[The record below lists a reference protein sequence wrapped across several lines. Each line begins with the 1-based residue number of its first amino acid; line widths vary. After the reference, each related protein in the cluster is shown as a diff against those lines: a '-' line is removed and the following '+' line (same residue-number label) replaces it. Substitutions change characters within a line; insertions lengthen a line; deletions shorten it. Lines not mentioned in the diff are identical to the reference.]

1 MSRVERLVIYFILF
15 LMVGIWI
22 QPNFVLA
29 ASLNPKLYNHFIRW
43 DVSDEQ
49 ARELSKWDVVTL
61 DMEVQ
66 HTSPNCFKIMRELNS
81 DIKILAYITS
91 EEITNDGLPIDYLRQ
106 QLKNSIDERWWLKDR
121 LGNKLSQWPGTQMLN
136 MNSGWVDY
144 LANFVSQKIM
154 SSGFWDG
161 IFYDNVWQDIT
172 WVNSNIDIYNK
183 GSSQT
188 VKEIDS
194 LWQQGVK
201 NLLTKTRNLIGYDK
215 LIIYNG
221 NGNYYTYADGKIFES
236 FPTPWEGGNWSTV
249 MTKYHQAEISFN
261 EPNYS
266 IILADT
272 NNSGENYKYKKMR
285 FGLTS
290 TLMEDG
296 YFAFD
301 YGTQD
306 HSQLWWYDE
315 YNVNLGS
322 ALGTAKN
329 LLNKNFVQYEPGVWQ
344 RDFENGIAL
353 VNSTNKNQTITLDGA
368 VYEKIKGTQDL
379 SINNGQL
386 VNTVT
391 LEPEDGLILLRQL
404 NILKNIVYKNGVFS
418 RIFDTTG
425 ALKRAGFY
433 IYDPSFVGGV
443 SVVTTDI
450 NNDGADDKIFSD
462 NSKIKIISSGG
473 NLVSEFYPYGK
484 NYRSGINFTVGNLV
498 GDGRLEIITGTGAGA
513 GPQVRIFD
521 SNGQLIHPGFFAFDK
536 NFRGGVSVAM
546 GDINADGYMEIIAG
560 AGKGMA
566 PQVSIFNRQGK
577 PAGASFLAYDKNF
590 KGGVNVA
597 VGDLNGDKKSEI
609 ITGAGVGGGPHVRIF
624 NEQGKSLNSFF
635 AFDKSK
641 RLGVKVSV
649 GDADGDGKMEILAS
663 E

>member
-1 MSRVERLVIYFILF
+1 MSRVKWLINYFILF
-15 LMVGIWI
+15 LILGTPI

-29 ASLNPKLYNHFIRW
+29 TASNPKLYNHFIRW

-66 HTSPNCFKIMRELNS
+66 HTSPNSFKIMRELNP
-81 DIKILAYITS
+81 DIKILAYVTS
-91 EEITNDGLPIDYLRQ
+91 EEITNTGLPIDYLRQ
-106 QLKNSIDERWWLKDR
+106 QLKNNIDEQWWLKDR

-136 MNSGWVDY
+136 MNSGWADC
-144 LANFVSQKIM
+144 LANFVAQKIM

-172 WVNSNIDIYNK
+172 WVNNNIDIYSN
-183 GSSQT
+183 GSNQT
-188 VKEIDS
+188 AAEINS

-201 NLLTKTRNLIGYDK
+201 NLLTKTRNLIGRNK

-221 NGNYYTYADGKIFES
+221 NGSYYAYADGKMFES

-266 IILADT
+266 IILSDT
-272 NNSGENYKYKKMR
+272 GNSGENYLYKKIR
-285 FGLTS
+285 FALAS

-306 HSQLWWYDE
+306 HAQLWWYDE

-322 ALGTAKN
+322 ALGAPKN
-329 LLNKNFVQYEPGVWQ
+329 LLNKNFVQYEAGVWQ
-344 RDFENGIAL
+344 RDFENGIVL
-353 VNSTNKNQTITLDGA
+353 LNSTNKNQTITFDDA

-379 SINNGQL
+379 IVNNGQL
-386 VNTVT
+386 VNSVT
-391 LEPEDGLILLRQL
+391 LAPTDGLILLRQP
-404 NILKNIVYKNGVFS
+404 NILKNIIYKNGALS
-418 RIFDTTG
+418 RIFDASG
-425 ALKRAGFY
+425 SVKRVGFY
-433 IYDPSFVGGV
+433 AYDPSLVGGV
-443 SVVTTDI
+443 TAVTTDI
-450 NNDGADDKIFSD
+450 NNDGLQEKIFSD
-462 NSKIKIISSGG
+462 NNKIKIMSSGG
-473 NLVSEFYPYGK
+473 KVLSEFYPYGK
-484 NYRSGINFTVGNLV
+484 NYRAGINFAIGNLV

-521 SNGQLIHPGFFAFDK
+521 SNGQPIHPGFFAFDK
-536 NFRGGVSVAM
+536 NSRGGVNVAL
-546 GDINADGYMEIIAG
+546 GDVNADGYAEIITG

-566 PQVSIFNRQGK
+566 PQVNIFNRQGK
-577 PAGASFLAYDKNF
+577 SINVSFLAYDKSF

-597 VGDLNGDKKSEI
+597 VGDLNSDGKSEI
-609 ITGAGVGGGPHVRIF
+609 ITGAGIGGGPHIRIF
-624 NEQGKSLNSFF
+624 NEQGKTLNSFF

-641 RLGVKVSV
+641 RQGVKVSV
-649 GDADGDGKMEILAS
+649 GDMDGDGKIEILAS